1 MTWWVTEILSHS
13 TACIKVTE
21 CQQWNNCEGRP
32 AVRDRRLE
40 KLHQLLWICGVG
52 PGRGHHLSRPQEGHL
67 QSHGVVV
74 EDKHLVLFLPQ
85 VLQSHLW
92 VEGSGAGGYKGR
104 HGKRW
109 QKVGKRGELLL
120 CWMSGRIVVN
130 RNNWIK
136 LPDAIIIKQLCSIL
150 GSE

>member
-1 MTWWVTEILSHS
+1 MTWRVTEIVSQS
-13 TACIKVTE
+13 TVRIKETE

-40 KLHQLLWICGVG
+40 ELHQLLWICGVG

-74 EDKHLVLFLPQ
+74 EDKYLVLLLPQ

-92 VEGSGAGGYKGR
+92 VEGSGAGSYKER
-104 HGKRW
+104 HGR
-109 QKVGKRGELLL
+109 RRHSELLL

-136 LPDAIIIKQLCSIL
+136 LPDAIIIKRLCSIF